1 MRGRRRGLSPEERR
15 TLAIGSAAAVA
26 AIGAFVVE
34 LGRVWRRGSAP
45 LPTETDD
52 LLGASAEAVAE
63 TVEVSVAG
71 YRAAPSEENALF
83 NLFASFVISFLA
95 ARGIA
100 FALRGRG
107 RFGPFRNM
115 RVGNRHIHHFI
126 PGIVLAFG
134 SGAAAIV
141 TKDETLEPKLALLFG
156 TGMGLT
162 MDESALLL
170 ELDDV
175 YWTRQGLVSVQITL
189 GLIALLGA
197 LAIGLRFLQRG
208 EAEVLGADGG
218 PDGSGNGTGV
228 LPGPDHLVARGP
240 DAH

>member
-1 MRGRRRGLSPEERR
+1 MALTATRRRRNGWTPEQRR
-15 TLAIGSAAAVA
+15 TAVIGTAAGLTAV
-26 AIGAFVVE
+26 GAFVVE

-45 LPTETDD
+45 MPADAESVVEAAGEAAVETV
-52 LLGASAEAVAE
+52 AVA
-63 TVEVSVAG
+63 VAG
-71 YRAAPSEENALF
+71 YEAAPSQENALF

-100 FALRGRG
+100 FTLRSRG
-107 RFGPFRNM
+107 RFGPFRNLK
-115 RVGNRHIHHFI
+115 VGERHIHHFV
-126 PGIVLAFG
+126 PGIALAFV

-162 MDESALLL
+162 LDESALLL

-175 YWTRQGLVSVQITL
+175 YWTERGLVSVQITL
-189 GLIALLGA
+189 GLIGLLGA

-208 EAEVLGADGG
+208 EQSVLLPSEPVAQAD
-218 PDGSGNGTGV
+218 
-228 LPGPDHLVARGP
+228 LVAEQSAAGSAPR
-240 DAH
+240 

>member
-1 MRGRRRGLSPEERR
+1 VRRRRGLSPEERR
-15 TLAIGSAAAVA
+15 TVAIGVAAVIAAA
-26 AIGAFVVE
+26 GAFVVE

-45 LPTETDD
+45 LPAETDD
-52 LLGASAEAVAE
+52 LFGAAEEAVAE

-83 NLFASFVISFLA
+83 NLFASFVISFLS
-95 ARGIA
+95 ARGVA
-100 FALRGRG
+100 FLLRGRK
-107 RFGPFRNM
+107 RVGPFRNL

-134 SGAAAIV
+134 SGTAAIV
-141 TKDETLEPKLALLFG
+141 TKDESLEPKLALLFG

-175 YWTRQGLVSVQITL
+175 YWTRRGLVSVQITL
-189 GLIALLGA
+189 GMIALLGA

-218 PDGSGNGTGV
+218 PDGSGNGAGV

>member
-1 MRGRRRGLSPEERR
+1 MSPEERR
-15 TLAIGSAAAVA
+15 TVAIGVAAAVA
-26 AIGAFVVE
+26 ASGAFVVE

-45 LPTETDD
+45 MPTETDD
-52 LLGASAEAVAE
+52 LLGAAEEAVVE
-63 TVEVSVAG
+63 TVEVGVAG

-83 NLFASFVISFLA
+83 NLFASFVISFLS
-95 ARGIA
+95 ARAIA
-100 FALRGRG
+100 FMLRGR
-107 RFGPFRNM
+107 RSFGPFRNL

-141 TKDETLEPKLALLFG
+141 TKDESLEPKLALLFG

-175 YWTRQGLVSVQITL
+175 YWTQRGLVSVQITL
-189 GLIALLGA
+189 GMIALLGA

-208 EAEVLGADGG
+208 EAEVLGPDGA
-218 PDGSGNGTGV
+218 PDGSGNGAGV
-228 LPGPDHLVARGP
+228 LPGPDHLVAGGP